1 MSRSYDKQTMLEIC
15 PECEELFSVIDKPS
29 NIHIDVDVDGELSVF
44 LDVEGIFST
53 LDALNEFSDRIV
65 SSLKRVYNTESNL
78 VFNIFINSLPN
89 INQNLNVQYLD
100 LSKTKIK
107 PKEDKR
113 PKVRDLKDVY
123 AEILEGGIGNRFVQ
137 VNRGKLLR
145 ELADLNS
152 HIDIYVRISEE
163 SISSVKVSNYRNFKP
178 LEKML
183 FIELNFV
190 DREYDH
196 LIPEYLKSL
205 EAYFKNLSVVLYDDG
220 CSGDSYISSSFNDD
234 GVSSKEE
241 AVDYILELD
250 SKVPKNS
257 NILLK
262 DIRLLVSYYNLKDN
276 KGVSSILLEEFK
288 NSIVELEVS
297 SSMVSH
303 KDEIESAFKYL
314 IDDNYLKSIITTLNN
329 NTKNIHIDVQ
339 PLRDIL
345 YVNADKLLYTEDSID
360 GVEEWYKLIIE

>member
-1 MSRSYDKQTMLEIC
+1 MSRSYDKCTMLEIC
-15 PECEELFSVIDKPS
+15 PECEDLFIDINKPTALHVS
-29 NIHIDVDVDGELSVF
+29 IDLEGELIVTIDICGTFPMSLEAKEFNDKLYNTFKYVREENGDFVF
-44 LDVEGIFST
+44 MQFVKSLSSINSNLDV
-53 LDALNEFSDRIV
+53 
-65 SSLKRVYNTESNL
+65 YY
-78 VFNIFINSLPN
+78 IN
-89 INQNLNVQYLD
+89 
-100 LSKTKIK
+100 LSKHAILKDT
-107 PKEDKR
+107 DDS
-113 PKVRDLKDVY
+113 KVRDLKDVY

-297 SSMVSH
+297 SIMVSH

-314 IDDNYLKSIITTLNN
+314 IDDNYLKSVIMTLNN

-360 GVEEWYKLIIE
+360 GIEEWYKLIID